1 MLIRG
6 LFDFALMV
14 SIVALGTSRSPTAEG
29 DSSLSLPV
37 GFVAPLVF
45 ISPIF
50 IYGVWLLRGVGKLN
64 RGEPSSPE
72 RGGTED

>member
-45 ISPIF
+45 ISPI
-50 IYGVWLLRGVGKLN
+50 
-64 RGEPSSPE
+64 SSAASGCCGAP
-72 RGGTED
+72 GN